1 MTEPLM
7 SVSNT
12 EIQTFSHCRRRW
24 WLTYYRKL
32 RPLETTTVGPLALGS
47 RVHAALEA
55 HYKGGADLVAS
66 YNDLLAVD
74 TANAQMNGDDL
85 SALASEGE
93 LGRIML
99 EGFID
104 WAAEEG
110 LDADYEIVGVEE
122 ILAMPML
129 DGKVEVK
136 GKIDL
141 RVRDKRDGTHLVRDW
156 KTTAQAG
163 TFTKWAHMNPQ
174 LLTYQTLDFINT
186 PEERRIAGSQV
197 VLLRKVKRG
206 TRAKPPFYEMVD
218 IRHNVFTLRSFWTR
232 LQGVLGDMV
241 KVKTMLDNDEDHRRV
256 VYPTPT
262 RDCSWICPFFSVC
275 PMFDDGSGA
284 DDLIAANFTVGD
296 PYGYYNET
304 QAEV

>member
-1 MTEPLM
+1 M

-32 RPLETTTVGPLALGS
+32 RPLETRVIGPLALGS

-55 HYKGGADLVAS
+55 YYKYDS
-66 YNDLLAVD
+66 DLLLSYD
-74 TANAQMNGDDL
+74 ELLKIDIGTAQEFGDDL
-85 SALASEGE
+85 AALASEGE
-93 LGRIML
+93 LGRLML
-99 EGFID
+99 EGFLD

-122 ILAMPML
+122 ILTMPML
-129 DGKVEVK
+129 NGQAEVK

-174 LLTYQTLDFINT
+174 LLTYQTLDFMNT

-218 IRHNVFTLRSFWTR
+218 IRHNVFTLRAFWTR
-232 LQGVLGDMV
+232 LQGTLADMLMV
-241 KVKTMLDNDEDHRRV
+241 TKMLDNNEDHRRI

-262 RDCSWICPFFSVC
+262 RDCSWICPFFTVC

-284 DDLIAANFTVGD
+284 EDLIAANFTVGD
-296 PYGYYNET
+296 PYGYYNEK
-304 QAEV
+304 EVEA